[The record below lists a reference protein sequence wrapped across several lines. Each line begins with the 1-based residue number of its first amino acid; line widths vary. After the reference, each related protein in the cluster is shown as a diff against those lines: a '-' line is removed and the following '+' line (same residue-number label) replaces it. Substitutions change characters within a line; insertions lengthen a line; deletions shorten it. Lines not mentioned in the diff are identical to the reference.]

1 MMLSGCWWHRSS
13 ISRSQSLMIQYKRMQ
28 IFNINQDYTLESFV
42 IRKVRKRV
50 NGAETLLVYT
60 NILTYRMTY
69 IKGTTGAIVLSS
81 TTLVMHVAKTSGRR
95 SGEDEVI

>member
-1 MMLSGCWWHRSS
+1 MMLSGCYRRRLS

-28 IFNINQDYTLESFV
+28 IFNIGRDYTLESFV

-50 NGAETLLVYT
+50 NGVETLLVYT

-69 IKGTTGAIVLSS
+69 IKGTTDAIVLSS
-81 TTLVMHVAKTSGRR
+81 MTLVTHVEKTSGRR
-95 SGEDEVI
+95 SGKDEVI